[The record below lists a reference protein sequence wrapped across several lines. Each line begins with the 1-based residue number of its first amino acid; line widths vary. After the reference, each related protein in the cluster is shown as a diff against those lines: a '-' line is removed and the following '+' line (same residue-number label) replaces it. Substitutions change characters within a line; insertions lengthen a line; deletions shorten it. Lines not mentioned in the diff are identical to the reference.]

1 MKKSILNN
9 MNKYFDY
16 IFILLGIIIQV
27 VCFIFTGDAI
37 LSFICGLS
45 GVINVVLCS
54 QRKLSFYFFAY
65 IQMFTYII
73 IIFQQHLWGELVENI
88 FYVVTTT
95 IALFLWIKNYNK
107 EEKEVIARKLS
118 IQDWILC
125 CSIFI
130 ISTILLYII
139 LLKTNDPRPFLDAIS
154 TVPAF
159 IAQIL
164 LMLRYREQWI
174 MWFIVDVA
182 TLILWISIGNIFMIM
197 QYIFWIINCI
207 YGYIKWSK

>member
-1 MKKSILNN
+1 MSKLKT
-9 MNKYFDY
+9 FDWL
-16 IFILLGIIIQV
+16 FMLFGVLLQIT
-27 VCFIFTGDAI
+27 CYIFTGDSL

-54 QRKLSFYFFAY
+54 QKKLSFYLFAY
-65 IQMFTYII
+65 IQMFTYIV

-88 FYVVTTT
+88 FYVITTT
-95 IALFLWIKNYNK
+95 IALFIWIKNYNK

-118 IQDWILC
+118 KQDWLLC

-130 ISTILLYII
+130 VSTILLYII
-139 LLKTNDPRPFLDAIS
+139 LLKTNDPNPFLDSIS

-159 IAQIL
+159 IAQFM
-164 LMLRYREQWI
+164 LMFRYREQWI
-174 MWFIVDVA
+174 MWLIVDIA
-182 TLILWISIGNIFMIM
+182 TLILWISIGNIFMIA
-197 QYIFWIINCI
+197 QYIFWIMNCI

>member
-1 MKKSILNN
+1 MNN
-9 MNKYFDY
+9 KNKYFDY
-16 IFILLGIIIQV
+16 IFMLLGIIIQV
-27 VCFIFTGDAI
+27 VCFIFTGDAV

-54 QRKLSFYFFAY
+54 QKKLSFYFFAY

-73 IIFQQHLWGELVENI
+73 IIFQQHLYGELAENI
-88 FYVVTTT
+88 FYVITTT

-107 EEKEVIARKLS
+107 EEKEVIACKLS
-118 IQDWILC
+118 KQAWILC

-207 YGYIKWSK
+207 YGYINWSE

>member
-1 MKKSILNN
+1 
-9 MNKYFDY
+9 
-16 IFILLGIIIQV
+16 
-27 VCFIFTGDAI
+27 
-37 LSFICGLS
+37 
-45 GVINVVLCS
+45 
-54 QRKLSFYFFAY
+54 
-65 IQMFTYII
+65 MFTYII
-73 IIFQQHLWGELVENI
+73 IIFQQHLYGELAENI
-88 FYVVTTT
+88 FYVITTT
-95 IALFLWIKNYNK
+95 IALLLWRKNYNK
-107 EEKEVIARKLS
+107 EEKEVIARELS
-118 IQDWILC
+118 KQAWILC

-139 LLKTNDPRPFLDAIS
+139 LLTTNDPRPFLDAIS

-207 YGYIKWSK
+207 YGYINWSK

>member
-1 MKKSILNN
+1 MNN
-9 MNKYFDY
+9 KNKYFDY

-27 VCFIFTGDAI
+27 VCFIFTGDAV

-54 QRKLSFYFFAY
+54 QKKLSFYFFAY

-73 IIFQQHLWGELVENI
+73 IIFQQHLYGELVENI
-88 FYVVTTT
+88 FYVITTT

-118 IQDWILC
+118 KQAWILC

>member
-1 MKKSILNN
+1 MNN
-9 MNKYFDY
+9 KNKYFDY
-16 IFILLGIIIQV
+16 IFMLLGIIVQV
-27 VCFIFTGDAI
+27 VCFIFTGDAV

-139 LLKTNDPRPFLDAIS
+139 LLRTNDPRPFLDAIS

-174 MWFIVDVA
+174 MWFIVDIA

>member
-1 MKKSILNN
+1 MIKS
-9 MNKYFDY
+9 KWFDY
-16 IFILLGIIIQV
+16 GFMLFGVLLQI
-27 VCFIFTGDAI
+27 VCYLFTRDGL

-45 GVINVVLCS
+45 GAINVVLCS
-54 QRKLSFYFFAY
+54 QKKLSFYFFAY

-73 IIFQQHLWGELVENI
+73 IIYQNKLWGELGENI
-88 FYVVTTT
+88 FYVITTT

-107 EEKEVIARKLS
+107 EEKEVNVKKFSPVNWLIT
-118 IQDWILC
+118 ILTFV
-125 CSIFI
+125 IN
-130 ISTILLYII
+130 TILLYVI
-139 LLKTNDPRPFLDAIS
+139 LLRTNDPRPFLDAIS

-174 MWFIVDVA
+174 MWLVVDVA
-182 TLILWISIGNIFMIM
+182 TLILWISIGHIFMVD
-197 QYIFWIINCI
+197 QYIFWIMNCI

>member
-1 MKKSILNN
+1 MNN
-9 MNKYFDY
+9 KNKYFDY
-16 IFILLGIIIQV
+16 IFMLLGIIIQV
-27 VCFIFTGDAI
+27 VCFIFTGDAV

-54 QRKLSFYFFAY
+54 QKKLSFYFFAY

-73 IIFQQHLWGELVENI
+73 IIFQQHLYGELAENI
-88 FYVVTTT
+88 FYVITTT

-118 IQDWILC
+118 KQAWILC

-207 YGYIKWSK
+207 YGYINWSE

>member
-1 MKKSILNN
+1 MNN
-9 MNKYFDY
+9 KNKYFDY
-16 IFILLGIIIQV
+16 IFMLLGIIIQV
-27 VCFIFTGDAI
+27 VCFIFTGDAV

-54 QRKLSFYFFAY
+54 QKKLSFYFFAY

-73 IIFQQHLWGELVENI
+73 IIFQQHLYGELVENI
-88 FYVVTTT
+88 FYVITTT

-107 EEKEVIARKLS
+107 EEKEVIARELS
-118 IQDWILC
+118 KQAWILC

-207 YGYIKWSK
+207 YGYINWSE

>member
-1 MKKSILNN
+1 MSKLKT
-9 MNKYFDY
+9 FDWL
-16 IFILLGIIIQV
+16 FMVFGVLLQII
-27 VCFIFTGDAI
+27 CYIFTGDGL

-45 GVINVVLCS
+45 GAINVVLCS
-54 QRKLSFYFFAY
+54 QRKMSFYFFAY
-65 IQMFTYII
+65 IQMFTYIV

-95 IALFLWIKNYNK
+95 IALFMWLKNYNK
-107 EEKEVIARKLS
+107 EEKQVEAKKFTPINWLVTCIGFA
-118 IQDWILC
+118 
-125 CSIFI
+125 
-130 ISTILLYII
+130 ISTILLYTI
-139 LLKTNDPRPFLDAIS
+139 LLKTNDPKPFLDAIS

-174 MWFIVDVA
+174 LWLIVDIA
-182 TLILWISIGNIFMIM
+182 TLILWISIGNIFMIA
-197 QYIFWIINCI
+197 QYVFWIMNCI

>member
-1 MKKSILNN
+1 MNN
-9 MNKYFDY
+9 KNKYFDY
-16 IFILLGIIIQV
+16 IFMLLGIIIQV
-27 VCFIFTGDAI
+27 VCFIFTGDAV

-54 QRKLSFYFFAY
+54 QKKLSFYFFAY

-73 IIFQQHLWGELVENI
+73 IIFQQHLYGELAENI
-88 FYVVTTT
+88 FYIITTT

-107 EEKEVIARKLS
+107 EEKEVIARELS
-118 IQDWILC
+118 KQAWILC

-130 ISTILLYII
+130 INTILLYII
-139 LLKTNDPRPFLDAIS
+139 LLTTNDPRPFLDAIS

-207 YGYIKWSK
+207 YGYINWSK

>member
-1 MKKSILNN
+1 MNN
-9 MNKYFDY
+9 KNKYFDY
-16 IFILLGIIIQV
+16 IFMLLGIIIQV
-27 VCFIFTGDAI
+27 VCFIFTGDAV

-54 QRKLSFYFFAY
+54 QKKLSFYFFAY

-73 IIFQQHLWGELVENI
+73 IIFQQHLYGELTENI
-88 FYVVTTT
+88 FYVITTT

-118 IQDWILC
+118 KQAWILC

-207 YGYIKWSK
+207 YGYINWSK

>member
-1 MKKSILNN
+1 

-88 FYVVTTT
+88 FYVVTT
-95 IALFLWIKNYNK
+95 
-107 EEKEVIARKLS
+107 
-118 IQDWILC
+118 
-125 CSIFI
+125 
-130 ISTILLYII
+130 LLHY
-139 LLKTNDPRPFLDAIS
+139 F
-154 TVPAF
+154 F
-159 IAQIL
+159 
-164 LMLRYREQWI
+164 
-174 MWFIVDVA
+174 
-182 TLILWISIGNIFMIM
+182 G
-197 QYIFWIINCI
+197 
-207 YGYIKWSK
+207 

>member
-1 MKKSILNN
+1 MNN
-9 MNKYFDY
+9 KNKYFDY
-16 IFILLGIIIQV
+16 IFMLLGIIIQV
-27 VCFIFTGDAI
+27 VCFIFTGDAV

-54 QRKLSFYFFAY
+54 QKKFSFYFFAY

-73 IIFQQHLWGELVENI
+73 IIFQQHLYGELAENI
-88 FYVVTTT
+88 FYVITTT

-118 IQDWILC
+118 KQAWILC

-139 LLKTNDPRPFLDAIS
+139 LLTTNDPRPFLDAIS

-207 YGYIKWSK
+207 YGYINWSK

>member
-1 MKKSILNN
+1 MNN
-9 MNKYFDY
+9 KNKYFDY
-16 IFILLGIIIQV
+16 IFMLLGIIIQV
-27 VCFIFTGDAI
+27 VCFIFTGDAV

-54 QRKLSFYFFAY
+54 QKKLSFYFFAY

-73 IIFQQHLWGELVENI
+73 IIFQQHLWGELAENI

-174 MWFIVDVA
+174 MWFIVDAA

>member
-1 MKKSILNN
+1 M
-9 MNKYFDY
+9 
-16 IFILLGIIIQV
+16 LLGIIIQV
-27 VCFIFTGDAI
+27 VCFIFTGDAV

-54 QRKLSFYFFAY
+54 QKKLSFYFFAY

-73 IIFQQHLWGELVENI
+73 IIFQQHLYGELVENI
-88 FYVVTTT
+88 FYVITTT

-107 EEKEVIARKLS
+107 EEKEVIVRKLS
-118 IQDWILC
+118 KQAWILC

-207 YGYIKWSK
+207 YGYINWSE

>member
-1 MKKSILNN
+1 MSKIKT
-9 MNKYFDY
+9 FDWL
-16 IFILLGIIIQV
+16 FMLFGVLLQII
-27 VCFIFTGDAI
+27 CYIFTGDSL

-54 QRKLSFYFFAY
+54 QKKLSFYLFAY
-65 IQMFTYII
+65 IQMFTYIV
-73 IIFQQHLWGELVENI
+73 IIFQQHLYGELVENI
-88 FYVVTTT
+88 FYVITTT
-95 IALFLWIKNYNK
+95 IAFFIWIKNYNK

-118 IQDWILC
+118 KQDWLLC

-139 LLKTNDPRPFLDAIS
+139 LLRTNDPRPFLDSIS

-159 IAQIL
+159 IAQFM
-164 LMLRYREQWI
+164 LMFRYREQWI
-174 MWFIVDVA
+174 MWLIVDIA
-182 TLILWISIGNIFMIM
+182 TLILWINIGNIFMIV
-197 QYIFWIINCI
+197 QYIFWIMNCI